1 MLVLGLGSSP
11 ASHRK
16 LKEEEEEEEEEE
28 DAQLYHHATGLDV
41 QSFLYARTRS
51 PPCLPLEKTQN
62 KRCKI
67 WS

>member
-16 LKEEEEEEEEEE
+16 LKEEEEEE
-28 DAQLYHHATGLDV
+28 DAQLYHHATGLNV

>member
-16 LKEEEEEEEEEE
+16 LKEEEEEEEE
-28 DAQLYHHATGLDV
+28 DAQYLYHHATGLDV

>member
-16 LKEEEEEEEEEE
+16 LKEEEEEE
-28 DAQLYHHATGLDV
+28 DALLYHHATGLDV

>member
-1 MLVLGLGSSP
+1 LGSSP

-28 DAQLYHHATGLDV
+28 DAQYLYHHATGLDV

>member
-16 LKEEEEEEEEEE
+16 LKKEEEE
-28 DAQLYHHATGLDV
+28 DAQVYRHATGLDG

-51 PPCLPLEKTQN
+51 PPCLPFGKKTQN
-62 KRCKI
+62 ERCKI